1 MLCSPSMLNKP
12 KIAKKYQPPGFDI
25 IHEDVDLIIGNK
37 SADVLTVAALWEKT
51 KTVHQSLNTYVQ
63 KGNPRSNKCVYVVH
77 RLDQATSGLLVF
89 AKTEKVQFF
98 LKDNWKT
105 TVKMYY
111 AIVHGK
117 FEKKSGLIE
126 SYLVEDED
134 YVMHSTDDA
143 EKGKLA
149 KTEYT
154 VVFETAFFSVVK
166 INLLTGKKNQIR
178 VHMSDA
184 GHPIVGDLK
193 YGKEKSTKHKNLL
206 LHAFSISFMHPH
218 NQKIIRA
225 QADVPDY
232 FYDTVQ
238 YDY

>member
-1 MLCSPSMLNKP
+1 
-12 KIAKKYQPPGFDI
+12 
-25 IHEDVDLIIGNK
+25 
-37 SADVLTVAALWEKT
+37 
-51 KTVHQSLNTYVQ
+51 
-63 KGNPRSNKCVYVVH
+63 
-77 RLDQATSGLLVF
+77 
-89 AKTEKVQFF
+89 
-98 LKDNWKT
+98 
-105 TVKMYY
+105 
-111 AIVHGK
+111 
-117 FEKKSGLIE
+117 
-126 SYLVEDED
+126 
-134 YVMHSTDDA
+134 MHSSDDP

-193 YGKEKSTKHKNLL
+193 YGKDKSTKHKNLL
-206 LHAFSISFMHPH
+206 LHAFSISFTHPH
-218 NQKIIRA
+218 SQKVIRA

-232 FYDTVQ
+232 FYDTVE

>member
-1 MLCSPSMLNKP
+1 MLNKP
-12 KIAKKYQPPGFDI
+12 KILKKYQPLGFEI
-25 IHEDVDLIIGNK
+25 LHEDLDLIIGNK

-63 KGNPRSNKCVYVVH
+63 KGNPRSKKCVYVVH
-77 RLDQATSGLLVF
+77 RLDQATSGVLVF
-89 AKTEKVQFF
+89 AKSEKVQSY
-98 LKDNWKT
+98 LKDNWKS

-117 FEKKSGLIE
+117 FEKKSGVIE
-126 SYLVEDED
+126 SYLSEDED
-134 YVMHSTDDA
+134 YMMHSTDDP

-154 VVFETAFFSVVK
+154 VVFETAFFSVLK

-178 VHMSDA
+178 VHMADA

-193 YGKEKSTKHKNLL
+193 YGKDKSTKHKNLL
-206 LHAFSISFMHPH
+206 LHAFSISFTHPF

-225 QADVPDY
+225 QVDVPDY
-232 FYDTVQ
+232 FKKTV
-238 YDY
+238 DYNY